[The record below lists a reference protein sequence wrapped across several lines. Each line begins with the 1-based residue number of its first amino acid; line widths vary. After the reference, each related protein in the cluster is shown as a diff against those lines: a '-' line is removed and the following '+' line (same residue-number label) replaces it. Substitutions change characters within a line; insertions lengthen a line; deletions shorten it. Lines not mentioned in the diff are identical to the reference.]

1 VSRTILDAGAFI
13 ALDKNDPAMWR
24 RFNTDIKAKR
34 QLLTHPGIVG
44 QVWRKPATQ
53 ARLATALRSVKID
66 PLTDELAK
74 TTGLLLAKTRTSD
87 VHDCALAAMCKEG
100 DVLYTS
106 DPEDLVD
113 LLEALNQLGVR
124 IVPV

>member
-1 VSRTILDAGAFI
+1 
-13 ALDKNDPAMWR
+13 
-24 RFNTDIKAKR
+24 
-34 QLLTHPGIVG
+34 
-44 QVWRKPATQ
+44 
-53 ARLATALRSVKID
+53 
-66 PLTDELAK
+66 
-74 TTGLLLAKTRTSD
+74 LLLAKTRTSD
-87 VHDCALAAMCKEG
+87 VHDGALAAMCKEG

>member
-1 VSRTILDAGAFI
+1 VIEATESYPFEYWEGYA
-13 ALDKNDPAMWR
+13 N
-24 RFNTDIKAKR
+24 
-34 QLLTHPGIVG
+34 QLLHGVLPNSQLKRFTRNSALLGTYAEATVYTLLKNMLHPVRVSTG
-44 QVWRKPATQ
+44 
-53 ARLATALRSVKID
+53 S
-66 PLTDELAK
+66 LAK

-87 VHDCALAAMCKEG
+87 VHDGALAAMCKEG

>member
-1 VSRTILDAGAFI
+1 
-13 ALDKNDPAMWR
+13 
-24 RFNTDIKAKR
+24 
-34 QLLTHPGIVG
+34 
-44 QVWRKPATQ
+44 
-53 ARLATALRSVKID
+53 
-66 PLTDELAK
+66 
-74 TTGLLLAKTRTSD
+74 
-87 VHDCALAAMCKEG
+87 MCKEG

>member
-1 VSRTILDAGAFI
+1 VNRTILDAGAFI
-13 ALDKNDPAMWR
+13 ALDKNDPAMWK
-24 RFNTDIKAKR
+24 RFTSDVNAKR
-34 QLLTHPGIVG
+34 QLLTHAGIIG
-44 QVWRKPATQ
+44 QVWRKPAIQ

-66 PLTDELAK
+66 PLSDELAK

-87 VHDCALAAMCKEG
+87 VHDGALAAMCKEG